1 MGVMPSSSSAISHQI
16 ETAEAT
22 GMLVITNR
30 GITSFP
36 IKGKNQTKKNLE
48 KLKRKCSPRRGIEPR
63 SPA

>member
-30 GITSFP
+30 GIASFP
-36 IKGKNQTKKNLE
+36 IKGKKNKKI
-48 KLKRKCSPRRGIEPR
+48 KKKKISPTGN
-63 SPA
+63 